1 MYSGV
6 ATGIFAVRNAD
17 KTMNDNIGRLPVTVG
32 QSAAII
38 KAGSEYADKSSSI
51 FKTAKNVN
59 NTDKVF
65 NGLNKCANYV
75 SKRIKTVLNTLDD
88 VAKSDKV
95 FNGIS
100 KTVDFAANHVNPL
113 IVASSGYT
121 VLTSDDKKS
130 AIITE
135 GGSLA
140 GMFIGE
146 GWMKKNLDGV
156 LTKLPISKKWRPI
169 VKGILFVG
177 GSIGSSTIGENIGR
191 VAAKYWDKP
200 ISSQKQSVNKEI
212 THPKSISYKA

>member
-32 QSAAII
+32 QSAALI
-38 KAGSEYADKSSSI
+38 KAGAQYSNP
-51 FKTAKNVN
+51 AKH
-59 NTDKVF
+59 
-65 NGLNKCANYV
+65 
-75 SKRIKTVLNTLDD
+75 VLNTLDEI
-88 VAKSDKV
+88 AKSDKI

-100 KTVDFAANHVNPL
+100 KTVKFAADHVNPL
-113 IVASSGYT
+113 IVASSGYK

-146 GWMKKNLDGV
+146 GWMKKNLDGI
-156 LTKLPISKKWRPI
+156 LTKLPVSKKWLPV

-200 ISSQKQSVNKEI
+200 ISSQKESINKEI
-212 THPKSISYKA
+212 TQPKSISYKA